1 MSKYQLS
8 KEVPWN
14 EILKI
19 LRWHIKRHLRIY
31 LHFYEE
37 EKAGHINVGLSD
49 LEWLQVQRGCKAYQ
63 SLRLFLGCRGTT
75 VLEQEVE
82 KELRGHPLE

>member
-1 MSKYQLS
+1 MPKYQLS
-8 KEVPWN
+8 NEVPWN

-19 LRWHIKRHLRIY
+19 LRWHIRKHLRQY

-37 EKAGHINVGLSD
+37 EKYGHIKVGLSD
-49 LEWLQVQRGCKAYQ
+49 LERLQVQRGCRAYQ
-63 SLRLFLGCRGTT
+63 SLRSFLGCRGTT

-82 KELRGHPLE
+82 KELKEHPLE